1 MIIIKQLGRGKIQ
14 PYQWLSILYIILG
27 YLYKDFSIW
36 RGKWGKMK
44 IKKCSC
50 FSTRTQGG
58 KLNMQLGKP
67 VNSGGGGDNTK
78 YKGSG

>member
-1 MIIIKQLGRGKIQ
+1 MGK
-14 PYQWLSILYIILG
+14 
-27 YLYKDFSIW
+27 DEN
-36 RGKWGKMK
+36 
-44 IKKCSC
+44 KKCSC

-78 YKGSG
+78 HKGSG